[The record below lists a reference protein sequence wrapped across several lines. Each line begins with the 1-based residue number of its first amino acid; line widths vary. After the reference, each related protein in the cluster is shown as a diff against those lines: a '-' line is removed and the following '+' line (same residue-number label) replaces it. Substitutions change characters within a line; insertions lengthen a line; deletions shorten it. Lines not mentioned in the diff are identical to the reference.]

1 MKKNNYLIL
10 VFLTA
15 ILVIIGSFA
24 CVPATPDN
32 TDTTTTT
39 TIPALDKT
47 IAYKCVG
54 SDATYYVFINSD
66 KTSRTFSVTDGL
78 TGAVCV
84 VDSVTAGTDAIANP
98 VGVTLSD
105 DKKTVT
111 LEPLTSAIFK
121 K

>member
-15 ILVIIGSFA
+15 ILVILASFA
-24 CVPATPDN
+24 CVPTTGN
-32 TDTTTTT
+32 TDTPTT

-54 SDATYYVFINSD
+54 SDAIYYVFINSD
-66 KTSRTFSVTDGL
+66 KTARTFNVADGL

-111 LEPLTSAIFK
+111 LEPLTSAIYK

>member
-15 ILVIIGSFA
+15 ILVMIASFA
-24 CVPATPDN
+24 CVPTTTDN
-32 TDTTTTT
+32 TETTTTT
-39 TIPALDKT
+39 TPALDKT

-66 KTSRTFSVTDGL
+66 NTARTFNVTDGL

-111 LEPLTSAIFK
+111 LEPLTSAIYK